1 MKKNLFVFR
10 SAGDK
15 TMTPYEY
22 GYWSVQWAF
31 DIALGE
37 ITDLADPKY
46 GQMLV
51 VKKILEK
58 PFPALFQLATLHTS
72 AYWFYAWGILWET
85 PTYVVPQIKSGTADG
100 ILNYLNRL
108 EDVSI
113 SAKKD
118 LVETYYSL
126 CHFYLEAHGNDHFE
140 LKKREPGIFYPDPS
154 SAARKFFDTCCKCYL
169 EDAQLPTEA
178 EKYFLTFIF
187 IDAGIPRFYEAQQN
201 DIGIS
206 FI

>member
-1 MKKNLFVFR
+1 
-10 SAGDK
+10 
-15 TMTPYEY
+15 MTPYEY

-37 ITDLADPKY
+37 IKDLV
-46 GQMLV
+46 GSQHSEMLV
-51 VKKILEK
+51 VKKILER
-58 PFPALFQLATLHTS
+58 PFPALFQLASLYAS

-85 PTYVVPQIKSGTADG
+85 PVYVVPQIKSGTADG

-108 EDVSI
+108 EDVSL

-118 LVETYYSL
+118 MADTFYSS
-126 CHFYLEAHGNDHFE
+126 CQFYLEAHGKDHIEFS
-140 LKKREPGIFYPDPS
+140 KRKPGIFYPDPS
-154 SAARKFFDTCCKCYL
+154 SAARKFFEICSKTYL
-169 EDAQLPTEA
+169 DDNQLPTEA

-201 DIGIS
+201 EIGIS